1 MPNGGHASP
10 WSCPHTSDDEEIW
23 AEKMRFRV
31 LGARVV
37 KRWKLLVARNKRA
50 RASEERRRRHI
61 RRREFLRRHPPHPP
75 PPTPPPSSS
84 TESES
89 PIRGRQHGSRS
100 RSPHSSR
107 SVNGRSI
114 GPIVDFP
121 QFVNGMSIGPIF
133 DLGWNIGLI
142 DYDIEES
149 QGFGD

>member
-61 RRREFLRRHPPHPP
+61 FL
-75 PPTPPPSSS
+75 SS

-100 RSPHSSR
+100 RSPLSSGF
-107 SVNGRSI
+107 VNGRSI

>member
-1 MPNGGHASP
+1 MFEITITYKSLIPIIGSTTAGEIALPVFEPNAAMPNGGHASP

-61 RRREFLRRHPPHPP
+61 FL
-75 PPTPPPSSS
+75 SS

-100 RSPHSSR
+100 RSPLSSGF
-107 SVNGRSI
+107 VNGR
-114 GPIVDFP
+114 
-121 QFVNGMSIGPIF
+121 SIGPIF